1 MRRFLFGS
9 TSRQV
14 AWVVGLA
21 TLSSNLLVLGFGLLI
36 APGSL
41 LPGSVRAFAAE
52 VVTVFEMLD
61 RATPAQQPAIIAS
74 IGPEM
79 LGIAPATD
87 LSAPGRFDAFVT
99 RALQERLA
107 EREITATARAYSPS
121 GNARKGLLVML
132 GRDGMAWSFALPE
145 ARARLVVPS
154 LMLPPTTIILLLG
167 VPLLLVLLWMASRV
181 TRPLEQLARLAGS
194 LGTAGHATVLPEVG
208 TSEIRGLTRA
218 INGLLVRLREDVA
231 ERARIL
237 AGVSHDLRT
246 PMTRLRLRLE
256 TVHGEEVRARLSADL
271 AQMER
276 IVGASLTLLET
287 DLREEEAEP
296 LDLAAL
302 ASTIRDQFADAGQQV
317 TYEGPLHLVLRG
329 QPAALERALTNLV
342 DNACKHAGH
351 AVIRLEESRDAV
363 SLTVLDEGPGIAEEE
378 LPHITEA
385 FRRQSR
391 AADGF
396 GLGLA
401 IVASV
406 ARAHGGQL
414 RLRNRFP
421 HGLAAELRLCRH
433 ARDLS
438 RIPAEARLLA
448 AGA

>member
-1 MRRFLFGS
+1 MRRLLFGS

-21 TLSSNLLVLGFGLLI
+21 TLSSNLLVLGVWVMLS
-36 APGSL
+36 PGSIM
-41 LPGSVRAFAAE
+41 PGSVRAYAAE
-52 VVTVFEMLD
+52 VVTIFELLE
-61 RATPAQQPAIIAS
+61 RADPAARPALVAA

-79 LGIAPATD
+79 LRVQPVGEFD
-87 LSAPGRFDAFVT
+87 QGGRFDNILT
-99 RALQERLA
+99 RALLERVA
-107 EREITATARAYSPS
+107 ERGVNATVRAVSPS
-121 GNARKGLLVML
+121 GDPRRDLVVMI
-132 GRDGMAWSFALPE
+132 GSPAAGNWSFDLPE
-145 ARARLVVPS
+145 ARTRFVVPN
-154 LMLPPTTIILLLG
+154 LALPPTTLLLLLG

-194 LGTAGHATVLPEVG
+194 LGTAGHGTVLPEVG
-208 TSEIRGLTRA
+208 TSEIRQLTRA

-256 TVHGEEVRARLSADL
+256 TVHGEEVRARLGADL

-276 IVGASLTLLET
+276 IVGASLALLES

-302 ASTIRDQFADAGQQV
+302 AGTVRDQFADAGHHV
-317 TYEGPLHLVLRG
+317 TYEGPLHLVLRA
-329 QPAALERALTNLV
+329 QPCALERALTNLV
-342 DNACKHAGH
+342 DNACKHAGS
-351 AVIRLEESRDAV
+351 ALIRVEEQSDAIC
-363 SLTVLDEGPGIAEEE
+363 LTVEDAGPGIAEVD
-378 LPHITEA
+378 LPHMTEA
-385 FRRQSR
+385 FRRQSSV
-391 AADGF
+391 ADGF

-414 RLRNRFP
+414 RLRNRIP
-421 HGLAAELRLCRH
+421 HGLSAELRLPVLV
-433 ARDLS
+433 AV
-438 RIPAEARLLA
+438 
-448 AGA
+448 